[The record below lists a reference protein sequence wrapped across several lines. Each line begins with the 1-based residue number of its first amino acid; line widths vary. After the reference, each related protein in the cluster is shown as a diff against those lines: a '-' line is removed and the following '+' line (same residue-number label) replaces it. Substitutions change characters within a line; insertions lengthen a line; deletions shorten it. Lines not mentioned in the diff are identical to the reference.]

1 MTNEELGRQLG
12 RIEAR
17 LESID
22 NALKNDYRHLHG
34 NGQPGLL
41 TRVQQLE
48 DLHKNENQITRK
60 LGLVV
65 AWLVNAVIATVAL
78 FKHQN

>member
-12 RIEAR
+12 RIEAK

-22 NALKNDYRHLHG
+22 NSLQNDYRHLHG

-48 DLHKNENQITRK
+48 DLHKNENQITK
-60 LGLVV
+60 KIGIVA
-65 AWLVNAVIATVAL
+65 AWLVNAVIATIAL
-78 FKHQN
+78 FKHNN